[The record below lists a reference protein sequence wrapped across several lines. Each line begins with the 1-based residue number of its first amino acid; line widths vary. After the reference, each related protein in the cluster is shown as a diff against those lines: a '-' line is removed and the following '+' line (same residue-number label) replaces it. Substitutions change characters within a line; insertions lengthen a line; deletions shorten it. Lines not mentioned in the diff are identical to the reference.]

1 MASFSRAPSRPAAH
15 SVARLVLAGLLI
27 AVLASCR
34 PMNSS
39 EVNLFV
45 STNELRESNGLPA
58 LAQQEPLVDQAR
70 EWAAALAA
78 QGSLSHSDPYSWNVA
93 WTAVAENVGVSKS
106 MDQIVESLQ
115 ASPDHRHNMLSPKYT
130 HQAVGTARGK
140 DGRIYAVQLFWRG

>member
-1 MASFSRAPSRPAAH
+1 MLSLSRASARPL
-15 SVARLVLAGLLI
+15 ARLVLAGLLI

-39 EVNLFV
+39 ETNLFV
-45 STNELRESNGLPA
+45 STNALRDDHGLPA

-70 EWAAALAA
+70 SWARALAA
-78 QGSLSHSDPYSWNVA
+78 RGALEHSDPTQWNVA
-93 WTAVAENVGVSKS
+93 WTAVAENVGASS
-106 MDQIVESLQ
+106 SIDEIVQSLQ
-115 ASPDHRHNMLSPKYT
+115 ASPDHRHNMLSTKYT